1 VVKVFFNSFFIHSN
15 EPIPN
20 MYNTIISSETLAKH
34 LSDPNWVI
42 IDCRFSLTDAKE
54 GARLYQVGHI
64 PTARYLDL
72 NQDLS
77 APKTATTGRHPLP
90 DAWQLANKLG
100 ALGVDNTTQIIV
112 YDADGGFF
120 AARLWWLLR
129 WLGHNAVALLDGG
142 LPAWQA
148 AGYALTDE
156 IVTREPRVFNAQ
168 PNDDLWVEM
177 STIETLNFDE
187 YSLID
192 ARSAERFRGEQET
205 FDPIAGHIPNASSLP
220 CGGNLDAQ
228 QKFLSLELLRERF
241 DEALS
246 GRDSSQ
252 VICMCGSGVTAC
264 HNLLAMEMLG
274 LTGARLYVG
283 SWSEWITVP
292 THTIAV

>member
-1 VVKVFFNSFFIHSN
+1 
-15 EPIPN
+15 
-20 MYNTIISSETLAKH
+20 MYNTIISSETLAQH

-42 IDCRFSLTDAKE
+42 IDCRFSLTDVKA
-54 GARLYQVGHI
+54 GLHSYQTAHI

-90 DAWQLANKLG
+90 DAQQLADKLG
-100 ALGVDNTTQIIV
+100 NLGIDNTTQVVV

-120 AARLWWLLR
+120 ATRLWWSLR
-129 WLGHNAVALLDGG
+129 WLGHEAVALLDGG

-148 AGYALTDE
+148 AGYALSDE
-156 IVTREPRVFNAQ
+156 IVAREPRVFTAK
-168 PNDDLWVEM
+168 PDDRFWVDM
-177 STIETLNFDE
+177 SVIETLDFE
-187 YSLID
+187 QYCLLD

-205 FDPIAGHIPNASSLP
+205 FDPIAGHIPGASNVP
-220 CGGNLDAQ
+220 CAGNLDAQ
-228 QKFLSLELLRERF
+228 QKLLSPEILRQRFEL
-241 DEALS
+241 ALN
-246 GRDSSQ
+246 GRDPSQ

-264 HNLLAMEMLG
+264 HNLLAMEIAG

-292 THTIAV
+292 THAIAL

>member
-1 VVKVFFNSFFIHSN
+1 MI
-15 EPIPN
+15 
-20 MYNTIISSETLAKH
+20 YNTIISSEILADH

-54 GARLYQVGHI
+54 GERLYRTAHI
-64 PTARYLDL
+64 PFAHYLDL

-90 DAWQLANKLG
+90 DAQTLAHKLG
-100 ALGVDNTTQIIV
+100 QLGIDRHTQVIA

-129 WLGHNAVALLDGG
+129 WLGHPAVALLDGG

-156 IVTREPRVFNAQ
+156 VVAREGRVFAAQ
-168 PNDDLWVEM
+168 PDAHQWVDM
-177 STIETLNFDE
+177 AAIEALDFKQ
-187 YSLID
+187 YCLLD
-192 ARSAERFRGEQET
+192 ARSAERFRGQQET
-205 FDPIAGHIPNASSLP
+205 LDPIAGHIPGAQSVP

-228 QKFLSLELLRERF
+228 QKFLSPDLLRQRF
-241 DEALS
+241 TEILDGHDA
-246 GRDSSQ
+246 SQ

-264 HNLLAMEMLG
+264 HNLLAMEIAGLG
-274 LTGARLYVG
+274 GARLYVG
-283 SWSEWITVP
+283 SWSEWITIP
-292 THTIAV
+292 THAVATE